1 MAQLKA
7 DSKRPVALPSNGS
20 SSAEQMPNLKLIQLS
35 SAGYAHYE
43 ATPFYKS
50 FPEDSKL
57 ICANASGIHVV
68 RL

>member
-35 SAGYAHYE
+35 SAGY
-43 ATPFYKS
+43 KS